1 VEAESSYTATATKK
15 PDRDRDI
22 VRELQ
27 EDAKWSMW
35 TNTFGRQ
42 RGWGRPRSLPHGVG
56 LRTYMLAAIII
67 LGTVI
72 GVIGLIAL
80 LLNLDLQPTR
90 LHVMCVRVGVLA
102 CLPSPSEVRLR
113 TFGAPRQAGTS
124 ARSARACKVAS
135 ECQDSPPPRR
145 PDHLRPRSRAHANE
159 EVER

>member
-1 VEAESSYTATATKK
+1 LWKARSSYTATVTKK

-56 LRTYMLAAIII
+56 LRTYMLAAIIL
-67 LGTVI
+67 LGTVV

-80 LLNLDLQPTR
+80 LLNLD
-90 LHVMCVRVGVLA
+90 
-102 CLPSPSEVRLR
+102 
-113 TFGAPRQAGTS
+113 
-124 ARSARACKVAS
+124 
-135 ECQDSPPPRR
+135 
-145 PDHLRPRSRAHANE
+145 
-159 EVER
+159 

>member
-1 VEAESSYTATATKK
+1 VTPVTLPERTSTLSIRGQRAYSEHHERGRALRRPSYTATVTKK

-67 LGTVI
+67 LGTV
-72 GVIGLIAL
+72 VAAIGLIAL
-80 LLNLDLQPTR
+80 LLNLD
-90 LHVMCVRVGVLA
+90 
-102 CLPSPSEVRLR
+102 
-113 TFGAPRQAGTS
+113 
-124 ARSARACKVAS
+124 
-135 ECQDSPPPRR
+135 
-145 PDHLRPRSRAHANE
+145 
-159 EVER
+159 

>member
-1 VEAESSYTATATKK
+1 MWKAGSSYTATVTKK

-27 EDAKWSMW
+27 EDAKWSTW

-67 LGTVI
+67 LGIVV

-80 LLNLDLQPTR
+80 LLSLD
-90 LHVMCVRVGVLA
+90 
-102 CLPSPSEVRLR
+102 
-113 TFGAPRQAGTS
+113 
-124 ARSARACKVAS
+124 
-135 ECQDSPPPRR
+135 
-145 PDHLRPRSRAHANE
+145 
-159 EVER
+159 